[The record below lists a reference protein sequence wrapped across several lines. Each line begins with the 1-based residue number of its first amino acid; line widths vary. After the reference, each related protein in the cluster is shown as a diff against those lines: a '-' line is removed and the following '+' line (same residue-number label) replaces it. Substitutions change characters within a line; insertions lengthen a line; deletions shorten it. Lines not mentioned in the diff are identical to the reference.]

1 MTTATFQQTLAPL
14 FPELGG
20 EGPDPDRYAD
30 AIVVRVLNLGSARYT
45 DAMLAFYGMARV
57 RAAAQSRVNRLDAP
71 VYRAWRDRLELPQ
84 RSAAVE
90 RLHALW
96 RR

>member
-1 MTTATFQQTLAPL
+1 MTTASFQHTLAPL

-20 EGPDPDRYAD
+20 EGPHLERYAD
-30 AIVVRVLNLGSARYT
+30 SIIVRVLNGGS
-45 DAMLAFYGMARV
+45 DKDLHAMFAFYGMARV
-57 RAAAQSRVNRLDAP
+57 RAVAQSRVNRLDAP
-71 VYRAWRDRLELPQ
+71 VYRTWRERLDLPK
-84 RSAAVE
+84 RAAAVE

>member
-1 MTTATFQQTLAPL
+1 MSTASFQHTLAPL

-20 EGPDPDRYAD
+20 EGPDLERFAD
-30 AIVVRVLNLGSARYT
+30 SIIVRVLSVGSGHDL
-45 DAMLAFYGMARV
+45 DAMFAFYRMARV
-57 RAAAQSRVNRLDAP
+57 RAVAQSRVNRLDVP
-71 VYRAWRDRLELPQ
+71 VYRTWRERLELPQ
-84 RSAAVE
+84 RAAAVE